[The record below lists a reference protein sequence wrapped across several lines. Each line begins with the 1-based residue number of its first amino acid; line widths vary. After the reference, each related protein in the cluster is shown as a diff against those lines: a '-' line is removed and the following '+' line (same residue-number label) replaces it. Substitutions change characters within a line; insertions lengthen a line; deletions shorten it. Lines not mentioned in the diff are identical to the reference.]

1 MNLGPRP
8 YLPPSLGALLA
19 RDDGGTATRA
29 LEEERLRASAFEAGR
44 RRGAEEGRA
53 LGRAEGAAEAAA
65 EAARALE
72 AAVAERI
79 AQGAG
84 AAAEALH
91 ALLGRRAEDR
101 RAMDA
106 DTRATLAAALG
117 AVLPA
122 LLARAAGGEIVAL
135 LAGLLAERG
144 EDVILL
150 SAHPDTL
157 AAMRREGFPP
167 LQEQPSRL
175 RLLPEPAMPP
185 GAAEASWVSGGS
197 IHHPEALVARVLAI
211 LEAPAAAPPPETLQE
226 NAP

>member
-1 MNLGPRP
+1 MNLGSRP
-8 YLPPSLGALLA
+8 YLPPSLGVLLA

-53 LGRAEGAAEAAA
+53 QGRAEGAAEAAA
-65 EAARALE
+65 EAARVLE
-72 AAVAERI
+72 AAVAERA

-84 AAAEALH
+84 AAAEALQV
-91 ALLGRRAEDR
+91 LLGRRAEDR

-157 AAMRREGFPP
+157 DAMRREGFPA
-167 LQEQPSRL
+167 LQAQPARI

-185 GAAEASWVSGGS
+185 GAAEASWVSGGL
-197 IHHPEALVARVLAI
+197 IHRPEALVARALAI
-211 LEAPAAAPPPETLQE
+211 LAAPDVAPPETPQE
-226 NAP
+226 HAP